1 MSDNNSQKKTIL
13 FREGKIGGYDG
24 NAEEM
29 VMVIKRMIREIG

>member
-1 MSDNNSQKKTIL
+1 MSDNNSPNHIISRREKKGVMT
-13 FREGKIGGYDG
+13 G